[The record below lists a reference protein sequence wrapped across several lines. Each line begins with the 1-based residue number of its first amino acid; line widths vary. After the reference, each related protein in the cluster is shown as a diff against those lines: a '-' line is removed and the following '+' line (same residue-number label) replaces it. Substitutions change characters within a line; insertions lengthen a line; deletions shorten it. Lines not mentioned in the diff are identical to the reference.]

1 MPDVL
6 YYEELEEQHA
16 HLLDMGLQT
25 RTLSAKSVE
34 RVQALAQTY
43 AKPGRNDL
51 FALALAEV
59 EKCPLLTG
67 DAALRQ
73 AAEVEQV
80 EVKGTVWLI
89 SEMVREQRITISV
102 ARAALHKMRVNGR
115 RLPWDAA
122 EQVLADFERGGK

>member
-1 MPDVL
+1 M
-6 YYEELEEQHA
+6 
-16 HLLDMGLQT
+16 
-25 RTLSAKSVE
+25 
-34 RVQALAQTY
+34 LAQTY

-73 AAEVEQV
+73 AADAEQV
-80 EVKGTVWLI
+80 EVKGTIWLI
-89 SEMVREQRITISV
+89 GEMVREQRITVAV
-102 ARAALHKMRVNGR
+102 ARAALNKMRLNGR

-122 EQVLADFERGGK
+122 EQMLVALDAAQPPKT